1 MMCISL
7 VSTVRFQKSET
18 AMLSTHHL
26 FSTSDRRFPATYG
39 SDVAFERGCTE
50 VSDEN
55 LYKCQTVEDSHGGKG
70 LDCVANTLK
79 KMIVRKQTKGNALH
93 FCNCHGSACNKDW
106 ASAGGE
112 DQPTQSPPDNTI
124 K

>member
-1 MMCISL
+1 MVLMICISL
-7 VSTVRFQKSET
+7 VSTVIFQKSET

-70 LDCVANTLK
+70 LLQ
-79 KMIVRKQTKGNALH
+79 MI
-93 FCNCHGSACNKDW
+93 
-106 ASAGGE
+106 
-112 DQPTQSPPDNTI
+112 
-124 K
+124 

>member
-1 MMCISL
+1 MEDEAGCSDTVTGELERCGPGDKGCFISRG
-7 VSTVRFQKSET
+7 VVGGNND
-18 AMLSTHHL
+18 L

-70 LDCVANTLK
+70 LLCYKYFEKDDSTQTNERKRVALLQLP
-79 KMIVRKQTKGNALH
+79 RKRVQ
-93 FCNCHGSACNKDW
+93 
-106 ASAGGE
+106 
-112 DQPTQSPPDNTI
+112 
-124 K
+124 

>member
-1 MMCISL
+1 M
-7 VSTVRFQKSET
+7 
-18 AMLSTHHL
+18 
-26 FSTSDRRFPATYG
+26 
-39 SDVAFERGCTE
+39 E
-50 VSDEN
+50 V
-55 LYKCQTVEDSHGGKG
+55 LKDS
-70 LDCVANTLK
+70 CVANALK